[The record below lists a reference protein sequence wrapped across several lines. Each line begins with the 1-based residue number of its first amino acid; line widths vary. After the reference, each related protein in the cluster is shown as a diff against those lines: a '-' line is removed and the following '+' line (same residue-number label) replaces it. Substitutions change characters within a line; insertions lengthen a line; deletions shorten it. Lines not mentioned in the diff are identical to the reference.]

1 MTVHSIISRL
11 FAAATLLIVAI
22 GCNTNACTENQSSL
36 PLAGF
41 YGSDGAGIGV
51 DSLCIRGVGAPADSA
66 LYSGSSVLT
75 QVYLPLRSTM
85 KTTSFCFQYLRKALN
100 YPQLYDTITLDYTS
114 EPYFTSEECGMSYI
128 YTVTNLTYTTHLI
141 DSVKLLDPVITPVDI
156 EQLHIYFRTATDG
169 DGQEEQENNQ
179 ESTKSS
185 SAHEIR

>member
-1 MTVHSIISRL
+1 MTPSSIIIRII
-11 FAAATLLIVAI
+11 AAAALLLLAI
-22 GCNTNACTENQSSL
+22 GCNSNSCTENQSSL

-66 LYSGSSVLT
+66 LYSSSSVLT

-100 YPQLYDTITLDYTS
+100 YPELYDTITFDYTS

-141 DSVKLLDPVITPVDI
+141 DSVKLLDPVITPADI
-156 EQLHIYFRTATDG
+156 ERLHIFFRTATD
-169 DGQEEQENNQ
+169 DEPEDSQ
-179 ESTKSS
+179 ESTQST
-185 SAHEIR
+185 SAHESR

>member
-1 MTVHSIISRL
+1 MTHASFITRII
-11 FAAATLLIVAI
+11 AATALLLSAI
-22 GCNTNACTENQSSL
+22 GCNTNSCTENQSSL

-41 YGSDGAGIGV
+41 YGSDGTGIGV

-100 YPQLYDTITLDYTS
+100 YPELYDTITFDYTA

-128 YTVTNLTYTTHLI
+128 YTVTNLTHTTHLI

-156 EQLHIYFRTATDG
+156 EQLHIYFRTVTADEATD
-169 DGQEEQENNQ
+169 DNQ
-179 ESTKSS
+179 TSTQSTA
-185 SAHEIR
+185 AHESR